1 MSGCLSD
8 TSVYLLANPKKCQ
21 HTRCNLSKIVKN
33 RSFLRCSKPV
43 SDCIRKLS
51 KQARHCVTNII
62 TDPSTHEIKPNMF
75 SSLPIME
82 MDNLTERT
90 ITDDVIQNLYL
101 IFFLTSQ
108 ASNFIYTAVY
118 L

>member
-1 MSGCLSD
+1 MS
-8 TSVYLLANPKKCQ
+8 Q
-21 HTRCNLSKIVKN
+21 
-33 RSFLRCSKPV
+33 
-43 SDCIRKLS
+43 
-51 KQARHCVTNII
+51 II

-118 L
+118 LLGKLEVTFRSLP

>member
-1 MSGCLSD
+1 MS
-8 TSVYLLANPKKCQ
+8 Q
-21 HTRCNLSKIVKN
+21 
-33 RSFLRCSKPV
+33 
-43 SDCIRKLS
+43 
-51 KQARHCVTNII
+51 II

-118 L
+118 LYINLKLHSDLSPEQKRK

>member
-1 MSGCLSD
+1 MS
-8 TSVYLLANPKKCQ
+8 Q
-21 HTRCNLSKIVKN
+21 
-33 RSFLRCSKPV
+33 
-43 SDCIRKLS
+43 
-51 KQARHCVTNII
+51 II

-75 SSLPIME
+75 SSLSIME

-108 ASNFIYTAVY
+108 ASNFIYNAVY